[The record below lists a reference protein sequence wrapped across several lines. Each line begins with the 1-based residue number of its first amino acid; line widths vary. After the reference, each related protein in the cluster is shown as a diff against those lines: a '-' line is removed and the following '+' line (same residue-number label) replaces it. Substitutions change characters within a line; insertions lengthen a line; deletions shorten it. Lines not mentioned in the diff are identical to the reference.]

1 MFAFALWDTV
11 TGELFCARDPF
22 GIKPLFM
29 ATGTGGTAVASEKKC
44 LLDLA
49 GLVGFEAGAAGIDYR
64 AVQHYTVLQY
74 VPEPETL
81 HRGVRRLESGC
92 YARIRPGRRRQIT
105 RYFVPRFAAT
115 PITRDTEQARYDEIT
130 AVLEDSVAKHMRA
143 DVTVGAFL
151 SGGIDSTAIAALAIR
166 HNPRLITFTTGFER
180 EGFSEID
187 VAVAS
192 AEAIGARHIA
202 KVVSPDEFVA
212 ALPEIVWYLDE
223 PVADPALVPLFFVAR
238 EARKHVKVVLS
249 GEGADELFGGYTIYR
264 EPLSLKPFDY
274 LPRPLRRS
282 VGKVSK
288 PLPEGMRGKSLL
300 HRGSLTLEERY
311 YGNARSFS
319 DAQLRDVL
327 PGFRD
332 GLDPH
337 RCDRIGVRRIDR
349 LGPGGPHAARRPVH
363 LAARR
368 HPGQGRQDDDGQL
381 AGASGAVPGSRGV
394 RRRVPVAG
402 LREDHPHHH
411 QVRAAA
417 RPGAHRA
424 GARAAPAQARVPGT
438 HPALAARR
446 RTDGVGVRD
455 GGLVAGQYQV
465 DLIDLAAVRRM
476 LDEHRSGTS
485 DHSRRL
491 WTVLIFML
499 WHAIFVEHSVV
510 PQISE
515 PQYPVQLL
523 SEPLAACQRLRAQLG
538 QHRGDLGGR
547 VLAVGAGQPGLG
559 DLVVPLPLLGS
570 SRFQHQHGDQRAQ
583 LRRTLQAQTRS
594 CARSGSR
601 PGRRR
606 RRRWGR
612 PCWSRAPR
620 RRGWCCRRGPR
631 CRRLGAERGHPQVDL
646 RQHVGLRPAGLGQQQ
661 VPFVVVGEQVG
672 GAVDQLA
679 DLFAGQAGPAAGTGR
694 RRTPSRACGTPRC
707 APPWRP
713 GRWRR

>member
-1 MFAFALWDTV
+1 MFATDGDGEAIVAGYHYWGTDVLTRLRGMFAFALWDTV
-11 TGELFCARDPF
+11 TRELFCARDPF

-49 GLVGFEAGAAGIDYR
+49 DLIGFDTRIDER

-92 YARIRPGRRRQIT
+92 YARIRAGVAPEIT

-115 PITRDTEQARYDEIT
+115 PITPDTEQARYDEIT

-282 VGKVSK
+282 MGKVSK
-288 PLPEGMRGKSLL
+288 PLPDGMRGKSLL

-327 PGFRD
+327 LGLPR

-337 RCDRIGVRRIDR
+337 RRHRIGVRRIGR
-349 LGPGGPHAARRPVH
+349 LGPGGPHAAHRPVH

-381 AGASGAVPGSRGV
+381 AGAAGAVPGPRGV
-394 RRRVPVAG
+394 RGGVAAAG
-402 LREDHPHHH
+402 GRQDHPNHH

-417 RPGAHRA
+417 GAGAHRPGAC
-424 GARAAPAQARVPGT
+424 AAPAQARVPGAD
-438 HPALAARR
+438 PALAARR
-446 RTDGVGVRD
+446 RTAGMGLRD
-455 GGLVAGQYQV
+455 GGLVAGRSPGQSRPPCDGCSTSTATGASRSQPPAV
-465 DLIDLAAVRRM
+465 DGADL
-476 LDEHRSGTS
+476 
-485 DHSRRL
+485 
-491 WTVLIFML
+491 
-499 WHAIFVEHSVV
+499 HA
-510 PQISE
+510 
-515 PQYPVQLL
+515 
-523 SEPLAACQRLRAQLG
+523 LARDLRRAQRRAADQRAAAIRSSYDREQSQKRRDTPVYGCFCVCSRDLS
-538 QHRGDLGGR
+538 QHGGDLGGG
-547 VLAVGAGQPGLG
+547 VVAVGAGQAGSWRPRGPTSHSWVPVDSSTSTATSEPSCAERSRLSPALRPVRKPARNASPTPVG
-559 DLVVPLPLLGS
+559 SVWLVSGTTSTCVVVPSRSTMSTPLAPSVVTRRSTFS
-570 SRFQHQHGDQRAQ
+570 STSASDQPV
-583 LRRTLQAQTRS
+583 LDS
-594 CARSGSR
+594 NSSH
-601 PGRRR
+601 
-606 RRRWGR
+606 
-612 PCWSRAPR
+612 S
-620 RRGWCCRRGPR
+620 
-631 CRRLGAERGHPQVDL
+631 
-646 RQHVGLRPAGLGQQQ
+646 
-661 VPFVVVGEQVG
+661 
-672 GAVDQLA
+672 
-679 DLFAGQAGPAAGTGR
+679 
-694 RRTPSRACGTPRC
+694 
-707 APPWRP
+707 
-713 GRWRR
+713 